1 MRSASS
7 RLPGKQGNMD
17 TQALKEPAR
26 QGANVF
32 SVFITSLSAAIVVAG
47 GFGIILQAFILAAA
61 NLFSLGHMLVVVGS
75 VVNAAIT
82 AWLAL
87 WTFAR
92 SWHVERRLKAGL
104 EVDEPKL
111 SIMANFGGS

>member
-1 MRSASS
+1 
-7 RLPGKQGNMD
+7 MD
-17 TQALKEPAR
+17 TEVLKESPR
-26 QGANVF
+26 HGSNIV

-47 GFGIILQAFILAAA
+47 GFGIVFQAGIVAAA
-61 NLFSLGHMLVVVGS
+61 ARLGFGTTFLWVGS
-75 VVNAAIT
+75 AINAVLT
-82 AWLAL
+82 LWLAM

-111 SIMANFGGS
+111 SILANFRRS